1 MIPGGYPFG
10 VFGAQWVSQLKRVNM
25 DISKKKFNALFEK
38 VKCPYTNECFDFWNA
53 HPLLTKCKRYYYDIQ
68 GALPFALPQN
78 VECFTCKGKEHSKY
92 NL

>member
-38 VKCPYTNECFDFWNA
+38 VKCPYTNECFDF
-53 HPLLTKCKRYYYDIQ
+53 
-68 GALPFALPQN
+68 
-78 VECFTCKGKEHSKY
+78 
-92 NL
+92 